1 MKRRQ
6 LNKAQL
12 LPLAPDYQRR
22 VQLRHH
28 LALAALRDARATP
41 EQMALLL
48 STVQIAYLLRAP
60 AARDLLHD
68 DGPGEGAASGDGLDL
83 YRRAEQALERCY
95 ARLGGGAPIALRDDE
110 RSDLER
116 LVTAYDA
123 RLAGLPSHRYAD
135 AQVELHHY
143 VFTGRSPIPPV
154 AARPPAEPAAPV
166 SRRQAESTAPLA
178 AAAHP

>member
-12 LPLAPDYQRR
+12 LPLAADYQRR

-48 STVQIAYLLRAP
+48 STVQIAFLLRAP

-68 DGPGEGAASGDGLDL
+68 APHDDAAGGDGLDL

-95 ARLGGGAPIALRDDE
+95 ARLGGGTPIALRDDE

-135 AQVELHHY
+135 AQAELHHY
-143 VFTGRSPIPPV
+143 VFTGRSPIPP
-154 AARPPAEPAAPV
+154 AAASIVPITRRPAESAV
-166 SRRQAESTAPLA
+166 PLA
-178 AAAHP
+178 AAVHP

>member
-28 LALAALRDARATP
+28 LALAALREARATP
-41 EQMALLL
+41 EQLALLL

-60 AARDLLHD
+60 AVRDQLQ
-68 DGPGEGAASGDGLDL
+68 EGAHDGLDL

-123 RLAGLPSHRYAD
+123 RLAGLPSHRYVD
-135 AQVELHHY
+135 AQAELHHY
-143 VFTGRSPIPPV
+143 VFTGRSPIPP
-154 AARPPAEPAAPV
+154 AAAPEV
-166 SRRQAESTAPLA
+166 AQP
-178 AAAHP
+178 